1 MGSSGNGRQPTEK
14 EAHVGFADVNPRQ
27 NPTTKLRILAVTAA
41 PEPSRKE
48 HKASNLF
55 TRL

>member
-1 MGSSGNGRQPTEK
+1 MGSSGNGCQPTEK
-14 EAHVGFADVNPRQ
+14 EAHVAFADVNPRQ
-27 NPTTKLRILAVTAA
+27 NPTTKLRILAATAA

-48 HKASNLF
+48 HKATNLF